1 VGRRAQE
8 ETKAIRDE
16 MRRHRKCGGA
26 EGNGIGILE
35 IFLIDALLSGIY
47 RYI

>member
-1 VGRRAQE
+1 MGRRAQE

-16 MRRHRKCGGA
+16 MRRHRKCGA